1 MIDKRIASH
10 LEKKMMMIKFKKM
23 GIWCRDFYSNAMT
36 KITVI
41 MKVTD
46 KTLHKRAKYD
56 MISKERELGYADL
69 LSLEPVDSQSRPMR
83 LREKKFKEL
92 NEERIIKSRTE
103 GDIEGTIQDDNGGRL
118 KTSSSHIPTLQNF
131 LKSVESN
138 TNEPLY
144 SQLVDQNKSN
154 GRMMN

>member
-1 MIDKRIASH
+1 
-10 LEKKMMMIKFKKM
+10 
-23 GIWCRDFYSNAMT
+23 
-36 KITVI
+36 
-41 MKVTD
+41 
-46 KTLHKRAKYD
+46 

-69 LSLEPVDSQSRPMR
+69 LSLEPVDSQARPMR